1 MQQAPPAINLAAL
14 RRFRG
19 PALFRGLR
27 PCSSPGAP
35 FWLSGL
41 TRRSSRP
48 AYGGRLTLA
57 VSPMQFGLRLMR
69 RHPPF
74 GQLLDE
80 AIALREVLLRA
91 PGVAAVRSVE
101 PHRKGGF
108 VAVMDFDMGALDG
121 FINHIEAD
129 GWMNVL

>member
-1 MQQAPPAINLAAL
+1 MSN
-14 RRFRG
+14 
-19 PALFRGLR
+19 
-27 PCSSPGAP
+27 
-35 FWLSGL
+35 
-41 TRRSSRP
+41 
-48 AYGGRLTLA
+48 

-74 GQLLDE
+74 GQLPDE